1 MAFSEDL
8 AEYSL
13 PKIEH
18 IWAFVSFDERD
29 QSEGVIG
36 AMMNGTMMPLIAADE
51 NRLKSLRPYALK
63 VAVMHGITIKLI
75 KFSSREEME
84 TIAP

>member
-1 MAFSEDL
+1 MALSADL

-18 IWAFVSFDERD
+18 IWAFVSFDECD

-36 AMMNGTMMPLIAADE
+36 VTMNGTMMPLIAADE
-51 NRLKSLRPYALK
+51 NRLRSLRPIAFK
-63 VAVMHGITIKLI
+63 VAIMHGITVKLI
-75 KFSSREEME
+75 KFSSREEVE